1 MSLIDKLNEPQRQAV
16 ITTGGPV
23 LVLAGPGSGK
33 TRVLT
38 HRIAWLVQE
47 LRVEPYRILAV
58 TFTNKAAEVMRQ
70 RTEELLVG
78 GGNLSG
84 MMLGTFHRICARLLR
99 IQAEHIGLNPR
110 YVIFDSDDQLEV
122 VKQAL
127 RDLNVDEKRN
137 SPRSLH
143 AAISRAKNELIAP
156 ADYPT
161 PTYRDE
167 IVARVYER
175 YQHLLS
181 VSSAVD
187 FDDLLMKTV
196 VMLRDHADIRQ
207 HYQRRFE
214 YVLVDEFQ
222 DTNSAQYELVDLLSG
237 FHHNVFVVGD
247 EDQSI
252 YRWRGADFRN
262 VERFRKDHPE
272 ATVILL
278 EQNYRSTQT
287 ILDAANA
294 VIQRNRH
301 RTPKQLF
308 TDRGT
313 GAAITVHQAYDEHDE
328 GNFIIDEI
336 SRLKTAR
343 AAKPG
348 DCAIMYRT
356 NAQSRALEEAFVR
369 RGMPYRLVGATRFY
383 SRKEVKD
390 VMAYMRLIH
399 NPNDDVSLRRIIN
412 VPPRRIGET
421 TIERLS
427 NWAASLGISAYQAVQ
442 ILGRDADPA
451 LIERAGNHPLTKATL
466 APLLDFY
473 ALLRDWI
480 DLRSTISPGQL
491 LDRVLES
498 SGYRQWLQD
507 GTSEGE
513 ERWQNVQE
521 LRMVASVYE
530 EMPVDLAL
538 DAFLEEVALVSDVDD
553 LEAGSE
559 APVLL
564 TLHAAKGLEFGVVFM
579 TGVEEGLLPHS
590 NSFEDPDALEEERR
604 LTYVGITRAENRLY
618 LLHTFRR
625 GAWGRSDVAQP
636 SRFLGDVP
644 RSLIGG
650 NADLRTAHRQMT
662 TWGNDRRPG
671 AAYASAAQ
679 LRYSPGQRVSHPKF
693 GEGTVITSRLTGD
706 DEEVAIAFPNAGIKR
721 LLASLA
727 NLKVVK

>member
-1 MSLIDKLNEPQRQAV
+1 MSLLDTLNPPQQQAV
-16 ITTGGPV
+16 TTTGGPV

-38 HRIAWLVQE
+38 HCIAYLVQE

-58 TFTNKAAEVMRQ
+58 TFTNKAAEVMRE
-70 RTEELLVG
+70 RTEGLMGAG
-78 GGNLSG
+78 GSLSG
-84 MMLGTFHRICARLLR
+84 LMLGTFHRICARLLR
-99 IQAEHIGLNPR
+99 IQAERIGLNPR
-110 YVIFDSDDQLEV
+110 YVIFDSEDQLEV
-122 VKQAL
+122 IKQAL

-137 SPRSLH
+137 PPRAIH
-143 AAISRAKNELIAP
+143 AAISRAKNELIP
-156 ADYPT
+156 PTGYPT

-167 IVARVYER
+167 IVARVYDR
-175 YQHLLS
+175 YQHLLE
-181 VSSAVD
+181 VSSALD

-196 VMLRDHADIRQ
+196 VMLRDHGDVRE

-222 DTNSAQYELVDLLSG
+222 DTNSAQYEMVRLLSG
-237 FHHNVFVVGD
+237 FHQNVFVVGD

-262 VERFRKDHPE
+262 VERFRKDYPD

-294 VIQRNRH
+294 VIKRNRH

-308 TDRGT
+308 TDRGA
-313 GAAITVHQAYDEHDE
+313 GATITVHQAYDEHDE

-343 AAKPG
+343 TAKPG
-348 DCAIMYRT
+348 ECAIMYRT

-390 VMAYMRLIH
+390 VLAYMRLIH

-412 VPPRRIGET
+412 VPPRRIGGT

-427 NWAASLGISAYQAVQ
+427 SWAASLDISAYQALRL
-442 ILGRDADPA
+442 IGRDAGPELA
-451 LIERAGNHPLTKATL
+451 QRAGSHPFTKATV
-466 APLLDFY
+466 ATMLDFY
-473 ALLRDWI
+473 ALLQDWI

-491 LDRVLES
+491 LDRVLET
-498 SGYRQWLQD
+498 SGYRDWVQD
-507 GTSEGE
+507 GTPEGE
-513 ERWQNVQE
+513 ERWQNIQE
-521 LRMVASVYE
+521 LRTVASVYE

-538 DAFLEEVALVSDVDD
+538 DAFLEEVALVSDVDNY
-553 LEAGSE
+553 EAGSE

-579 TGVEEGLLPHS
+579 AGVEEGLLPHS
-590 NSFEDPDALEEERR
+590 NSFEDPDAMEEERR
-604 LTYVGITRAENRLY
+604 LAYVGITRAENRLY

-625 GAWGRSDVAQP
+625 GMWGRSDVAQP
-636 SRFLGDVP
+636 SRFLSDVP

-650 NADLRTAHRQMT
+650 NANLRDAHRQMT
-662 TWGNDRRPG
+662 TWSNDRRPG
-671 AAYASAAQ
+671 AAPASAGQ
-679 LRYSPGQRVSHPKF
+679 LRYSPGQRVVHPKF

-706 DEEVAIAFPNAGIKR
+706 DEEVSIAFPNAGVKR
-721 LLASLA
+721 LIASLA
-727 NLKVVK
+727 NLKIK